1 MAPRLR
7 AAKGKEFERSAIV
20 NSRSAHLYQL
30 VNENHPMKRI
40 FLFFL
45 CLSGLTASA
54 QSSFQDSVVTFQDS
68 IATERSKLLKNNMWV
83 LGAWAGANI
92 VQGSISAGNA
102 QGSDQHFHRM
112 NVYWNTV
119 NLAIAGIGM
128 LAAKKQLAGKHSFD
142 RNLRE
147 QQTLEKLLLLNSGLD
162 LAYMATGLYLK
173 ERGART
179 SSDQA
184 TGYGNSLL
192 LQGGFLLVFDLIQYF
207 ENRRI
212 SNTLDKNGGRWE
224 LGNTSNGMGLAY
236 RF

>member
-1 MAPRLR
+1 
-7 AAKGKEFERSAIV
+7 
-20 NSRSAHLYQL
+20 
-30 VNENHPMKRI
+30 MKRI
-40 FLFFL
+40 ILL
-45 CLSGLTASA
+45 LLSLSGLTASA
-54 QSSFQDSVVTFQDS
+54 QSPLQDSVVTFQDS
-68 IATERSKLLKNNMWV
+68 VAIERSKLLKNNMWV

-102 QGSDQHFHRM
+102 LGSDQYFHRM

-128 LAAKKQLAGKHSFD
+128 LAAKKQLAGEHNFN
-142 RNLRE
+142 RNQRE
-147 QQTLEKLLLLNSGLD
+147 QQALEKLLLLNTGLD
-162 LAYMATGLYLK
+162 MAYMATGLYLK

-212 SNTLDKNGGRWE
+212 SKTLDKNSGRWE
-224 LGNTSNGMGLAY
+224 LGNTPNGMGLAY